1 MKAGSITLLL
11 ILSIAVMG
19 AGLLV
24 GCAAN
29 PVTGEQD
36 LTLMSEERE
45 IALGKKNHPEIIK
58 QYGAYDDPELQA
70 YVNRI
75 GQELVKHSH
84 RTNLTY
90 TFTVLDSPEV
100 NAFALPGGYVY
111 ITRGILAY
119 INSEAELAAV
129 LGHEIGH
136 VTARH
141 GVQQYSKAMA
151 TSVGMTLATIFV
163 PELRTDVSQQ
173 LMNILGNA
181 MLSGYG
187 REDELEADRLGAEY
201 LARTSYDPNAMI
213 DVIGILKN
221 QEEFEKERAAKEGRE
236 PRVYHGVFASH
247 PSADTRLQQVVAAA
261 NKYKKNGTKPGHINR
276 ESYLA
281 QLDGVVFGDSVN
293 QGIRRNNA
301 FYHEGLNFSL
311 TFPAGWRLSNE
322 PKALSA
328 TNPGRDAAMEV
339 RLVELKKDE
348 HLTAKQ
354 VMATKLKLGK
364 LEQEGTVPGLKLPN
378 HSAIARIATPFGRRN
393 ARVSVVL
400 YQDRVYAFFGATKTD
415 ALLKQTDPV
424 FLKVA
429 ASMHALTARERQWA
443 KGLRIGIVQ
452 AGRNTSFKALA
463 RKSPIPNY
471 PERLLRLI
479 NDKYPDGELQVGE
492 AVKIIQ

>member
-1 MKAGSITLLL
+1 MRSGSIKLLNL
-11 ILSIAVMG
+11 GLAALVL
-19 AGLLV
+19 GLLA

-36 LTLMSEERE
+36 LSLMSEEQE
-45 IALGKKNHPEIIK
+45 IALGKKNHPEILK

-100 NAFALPGGYVY
+100 NAFALPGGYIY

-129 LGHEIGH
+129 LGHELGH

-201 LARTSYDPNAMI
+201 LARTSYEPKAMI

-221 QEEFEKERAAKEGRE
+221 QEEFEKERAKKEGRE

-247 PSADTRLQQVVAAA
+247 PSADTRLQQVVTAA
-261 NKYKKNGTKPGHINR
+261 NKYRQNGSKPGRINR

-281 QLDGVVFGDSVN
+281 RLDGVVFGDSVN
-293 QGIRRNNA
+293 QGIRRGNA
-301 FYHEGLNFSL
+301 FYHDSLNFSL

-322 PKALSA
+322 PKSLSA
-328 TNPGRDAAMEV
+328 TSPGRDAAMEV
-339 RLVELKKDE
+339 RLVELNKDE
-348 HLTAKQ
+348 HLTARE
-354 VMATKLKLGK
+354 VMVTKLKLSK
-364 LEQEGTVPGLKLPN
+364 LKQEGTVPGSTLPN

-415 ALLKQTDPV
+415 ELLKQMDPM

-429 ASMHALTARERQWA
+429 ASMHALSTRERQWA
-443 KGLRIGIVQ
+443 KGLRIDIVQ
-452 AGRNTSFKALA
+452 AGRNTSFKTLA

-479 NDKYPDGELQVGE
+479 NDKYPDGKLQAGE

>member
-1 MKAGSITLLL
+1 MQWLNFGLAALA
-11 ILSIAVMG
+11 AV
-19 AGLLV
+19 LLV
-24 GCAAN
+24 SCAAN

-36 LTLMSEERE
+36 LSLMSEERE
-45 IALGKKNHPEIIK
+45 IALGKKNHPEILK
-58 QYGAYDDPELQA
+58 QYGVYDDPKLQA

-90 TFTVLDSPEV
+90 TFTVLDSPDV
-100 NAFALPGGYVY
+100 NAFALPGGYIY
-111 ITRGILAY
+111 ITRGILAF

-129 LGHEIGH
+129 LGHELGH

-151 TSVGMTLATIFV
+151 TTVGFTLATIFV

-201 LARTSYDPNAMI
+201 LARTSYEPGAMI

-221 QEEFEKERAAKEGRE
+221 QEEFEKERAQKEDRE

-261 NKYKKNGTKPGHINR
+261 SKYKRNGGKPGRLNR
-276 ESYLA
+276 DPYLA
-281 QLDGVVFGDSVN
+281 QLDGVVFGDSVA
-293 QGIRRNNA
+293 QGIRRGNA

-311 TFPAGWRLSNE
+311 TFPRGWQLSNE

-328 TNPGRDAAMEV
+328 ISPGRDAAMEV

-348 HLTAKQ
+348 KLTAKQ
-354 VMATKLKLGK
+354 VLVNKLKLGGLK
-364 LEQEGTVPGLKLPN
+364 QEGAVPGSKLPGY
-378 HSAIARIATPFGRRN
+378 SAIARIATPFGRRN
-393 ARVSVVL
+393 ARVSVVM
-400 YQDRVYAFFGATKTD
+400 YQDRAYAFFGATKTD
-415 ALLKQTDPV
+415 ELLKQTDPL
-424 FLKVA
+424 FLQVA

-443 KGLRIGIVQ
+443 KGLRIDIIR
-452 AGRNTSFKALA
+452 AGRNTSFKGLA
-463 RKSPIPNY
+463 HASPIPNY

-479 NDKYPDGELQVGE
+479 NDKYPDGELQAGE
-492 AVKIIQ
+492 AVKIIH